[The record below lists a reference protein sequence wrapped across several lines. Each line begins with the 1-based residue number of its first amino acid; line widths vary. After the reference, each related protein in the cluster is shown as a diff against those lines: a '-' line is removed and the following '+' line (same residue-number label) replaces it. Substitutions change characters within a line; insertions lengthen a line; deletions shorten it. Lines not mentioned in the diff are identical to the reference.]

1 MGYFPLI
8 RKGIARNRPLR
19 EGIAPN
25 PYLLDCLLWIKSRLT
40 DSKLEIIEDS
50 WILFSGWKTWRYNRL
65 RIAVKLHCI
74 PRNPIFLDEYTAA
87 GTMILPDT
95 KNFF

>member
-1 MGYFPLI
+1 LKK
-8 RKGIARNRPLR
+8 RLRPANVEVIKLKLGSQEPRVVGAELERRDVGRQSRR

-50 WILFSGWKTWRYNRL
+50 
-65 RIAVKLHCI
+65 
-74 PRNPIFLDEYTAA
+74 
-87 GTMILPDT
+87 
-95 KNFF
+95 